1 MKWIM
6 KTLVA
11 GLLVVAPVYLAVLL
25 VAGAMKKVLGIVRPV
40 AVFIPDWL
48 PGESLLALLL
58 VLGFCVFVGAALG
71 TSQGRFVMEKAERAL
86 FERLPGY
93 AVLRGLTQQL
103 AGGGRD
109 AEANWRPAL
118 VEIEEALVP
127 GFVIEELPDG
137 RYTVFVPSVPTPMAG
152 AVYVLTR
159 ERVHIVDVKFTH
171 AVKTISRWGS
181 GMGELVAN
189 MEHPET
195 APQPQPLPGSRP
207 AE

>member
-1 MKWIM
+1 MKWIL
-6 KTLVA
+6 KTMLT

-25 VAGAMKKVLGIVRPV
+25 LAGATKKVLGIVRPV

-48 PGESLLALLL
+48 PGEDLLALLL
-58 VLGFCVFVGAALG
+58 VLGFCVFVGAALA
-71 TSQGRFVMEKAERAL
+71 THQGRSVLERAERVL

-103 AGGGRD
+103 ASGGRD
-109 AEANWRPAL
+109 NEANWKPAL

-127 GFVIEELPDG
+127 AFVIEELPDG
-137 RYTVFVPSVPTPMAG
+137 RFTVFVPSVPTPMAG
-152 AVYVLTR
+152 AVYVLTP

-181 GMGELVAN
+181 GMGELVAA
-189 MEHPET
+189 MDKPHA
-195 APQPQPLPGSRP
+195 APDHKRDREP
-207 AE
+207 A

>member
-1 MKWIM
+1 MKWILKSM
-6 KTLVA
+6 VT

-25 VAGAMKKVLGIVRPV
+25 LAGATKKALGIVRPV

-48 PGESLLALLL
+48 PGEELLALLL
-58 VLGFCVFVGAALG
+58 VLAFCVFVGAALATHAG
-71 TSQGRFVMEKAERAL
+71 KSVMERAERSL

-109 AEANWRPAL
+109 PEANWKPAL

-127 GFVIEELPDG
+127 AFVIEELPDG
-137 RYTVFVPSVPTPMAG
+137 RFTVFVPSVPTPMAG
-152 AVYVLTR
+152 AVYVLTP

-171 AVKTISRWGS
+171 AVKTISRWGT
-181 GMGELVAN
+181 GMSELVAA
-189 MEHPET
+189 MEKPK
-195 APQPQPLPGSRP
+195 SP
-207 AE
+207 A